1 MDYRKVGRTGLKVSQ
16 FCLGTMTFGDQVSES
31 DAIAM
36 IHAAM
41 DAGLN
46 FIDTADMYV
55 KGRSEEIVGKALQ
68 GRRDQVVLATKFG
81 NPMGPIPQ

>member
-1 MDYRKVGRTGLKVSQ
+1 MEYRKVGRTGLKVSQ

-41 DAGLN
+41 DAGL
-46 FIDTADMYV
+46 
-55 KGRSEEIVGKALQ
+55 
-68 GRRDQVVLATKFG
+68 FG
-81 NPMGPIPQ
+81 MG